1 MLTTASIIALGGSA
15 TAVIYAGTP
24 SVYRSFQRR
33 SLRSACRG
41 RLVLTYD
48 DGPDEEVTPAV
59 ARLLHERGV
68 RATFFLVGSRAKEFP
83 RVCDEVAELGH
94 EIGTHTW
101 SHRNAWKQ
109 GPMRAVREV
118 ARGYVSLA
126 AWVAPNGLFRPPFGK
141 MTALTL
147 GSVLRR
153 GSVPVW
159 WTVDGGDTWRVQPD
173 PRLIVERVVRAEG
186 GVVLLHSRHVERWR
200 RPFLFEVT
208 QRLLAE
214 AASRGWRT
222 CTVSEVLAVA
232 SGDTAGSAATSR
244 PSPSVPTGTVASDA
258 VARE

>member
-1 MLTTASIIALGGSA
+1 MLSIGGAAVVAL
-15 TAVIYAGTP
+15 YAGIP
-24 SVYRSFQRR
+24 SVYRSFQQR

-48 DGPDEEVTPAV
+48 DGPDEELTPAV

-68 RATFFLVGSRAKEFP
+68 RATFFLVGSRVEEFP

-109 GPMRAVREV
+109 GPMRGVREV
-118 ARGYVSLA
+118 ARGYESLA

-159 WTVDGGDTWRVQPD
+159 WTVDGGDTWPVQPD
-173 PRLIVERVVRAEG
+173 PRLIIERVVRAEG

-208 QRLLAE
+208 QRLLDE

-222 CTVSEVLAVA
+222 GTVSEVLAVA
-232 SGDTAGSAATSR
+232 AGGKHKRDGKESASPAALTATR
-244 PSPSVPTGTVASDA
+244 IGT
-258 VARE
+258 ARGGGE